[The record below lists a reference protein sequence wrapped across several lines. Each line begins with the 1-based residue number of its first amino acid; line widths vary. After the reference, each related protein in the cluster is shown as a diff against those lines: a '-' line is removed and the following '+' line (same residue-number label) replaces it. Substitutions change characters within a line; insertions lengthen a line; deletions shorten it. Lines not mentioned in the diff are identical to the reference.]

1 MTVNAAPAPV
11 MKALIEQN
19 CSSQAKVKQTMR
31 GNRTNCRN
39 VCENATKPTAEQWI
53 VFGAES
59 LTQPDVHWDV
69 ASDFVTPN

>member
-1 MTVNAAPAPV
+1 
-11 MKALIEQN
+11 
-19 CSSQAKVKQTMR
+19 MR

-69 ASDFVTPN
+69 ASDFVTAN